1 MLWRPD
7 GVEPLAHDQSFD
19 ERGDPRKPR
28 LPREAGNINEKRNN
42 MSTKLFVGSLSWN
55 TTGDELRDAFAA
67 CGEVVEAKVIMNRDT
82 GRSRGFGFV
91 TYQNEDGAARA
102 IETLDGSTLDGRSI
116 RVDRA
121 NDRGSDTRKSVG
133 RW

>member
-1 MLWRPD
+1 
-7 GVEPLAHDQSFD
+7 
-19 ERGDPRKPR
+19 
-28 LPREAGNINEKRNN
+28 
-42 MSTKLFVGSLSWN
+42 MSKKLFVGSLSWN
-55 TTGDELRDAFAA
+55 TTSDELRDAFAA
-67 CGEVVEAKVIMNRDT
+67 CGEVAEAKVIMNYDT

-91 TYQNEDGAARA
+91 TYESEEGAARA

-121 NDRGSDTRKSVG
+121 NERGGDTRKSVG